1 MARIGASLSG
11 IERRLLNQL
20 AQSNA
25 AATLNN
31 LHLAAGKRILA
42 PSDNVS
48 AFTSLAGLQTGLST
62 VTATMTNVTSAN
74 SLISQTQTAVS
85 QIRTQLELI
94 QTELLKDENQTLN
107 ASERAEGQAAID
119 AAIAEINSLAATTI
133 DGRRMLD
140 GSAAYSVQGQNSSQV
155 SRVTVHSKGSGGPAV
170 VGQKAELTYTG
181 TNRFVTI
188 DATIEVTGNLGT
200 TTIATTTSDTLEDLA
215 AKINERSSSTGVTAS
230 VEKNTL
236 TFSSAEVGA
245 NQSIAVEATAGTFT
259 VTGGNG
265 DGTADGIDTVY
276 GSEPAIAGRVVQAA
290 TRAELEYTGSGGAI
304 EVGDGGNLTI
314 TGQDGSSV
322 ITVSDGQALTD
333 VATQIN
339 NVSHETGVIAEVS
352 GNTLTFLRVDYG
364 AEASVSVTADS
375 AFSVTGGYDDGEAYG
390 TDMIAEIGGIRY
402 APAESAE
409 LRHREPTGLITDDA
423 TVTVTGEL
431 GSVSIG
437 ITTGQTLSEVAA
449 AINAQQD
456 STGVVARVDDV
467 DLVLESRNTGSSA
480 QIGIEVT
487 AGTFETVE
495 DYTAETAAEL
505 TYTGSEGKLV
515 GDVDF
520 DLTGTGP
527 HSFSFS
533 DGDSLVD
540 IKAAIDLETATT
552 GVEASVDGDKLILR
566 SVATGSSAS
575 IAVTNVVG
583 SFDLTGGNG
592 DNTADGTNA
601 TAASSGADATT
612 PHATLSGNQLTVNR
626 NGTHFEIEFA
636 EGFSGEFN
644 TMTIGDGGLSFALS
658 TDLHY
663 RSNLSIPSLQ
673 ADQLGGISGRLTDI
687 LTGGSAAG
695 LGDNT
700 SEALRIVEEALGQLD
715 KAAGTVDGFYNSSI
729 ATSNSLLDDLQTD
742 LEDAISATDG
752 YNEDEENVLL
762 AKNQG
767 LASNALAG
775 LAIMTQQRQAII
787 DLIKQTAGLST

>member
-20 AQSNA
+20 ATSNA

-42 PSDNVS
+42 PSDNIS
-48 AFTSLAGLQTGLST
+48 AFTALSGLQTRLTT
-62 VTATMTNVTSAN
+62 VTATMANVTSAN

-94 QTELLKDENQTLN
+94 QTELLKDEDQTLT
-107 ASERAEGQAAID
+107 ASERAEGQATID

-140 GSAAYSVQGQNSSQV
+140 GSAAYTVQGKNSSQV

-170 VGQKAELTYTG
+170 VGEKAELTYTG
-181 TNRFVTI
+181 TNRFVSA
-188 DATIEVTGNLGT
+188 DATIEITGNLGT
-200 TTIATTTSDTLEDLA
+200 TSIATTTNDTLEDLA

-230 VEKNTL
+230 VEQNTL
-236 TFSSAEVGA
+236 TFASAEIGA
-245 NQSIAVEATAGTFT
+245 NESISVEATAGTFA
-259 VTGGNG
+259 VSGGNG
-265 DGTADGIDTVY
+265 DGTADGIDPAY
-276 GSEPAIAGRVVQAA
+276 GSDPAIAGRVVQAA
-290 TRAELEYTGSGGAI
+290 TRAELEYTGSGGTI
-304 EVGDGGNLTI
+304 DVGDGGNLTI

-352 GNTLTFLRVDYG
+352 GNTLTFLSVDYG
-364 AEASVSVTADS
+364 SEASVSVTADS

-409 LRHREPTGLITDDA
+409 LRHRETTGLITDDA

-431 GSVSIG
+431 GNVSIG
-437 ITTGQTLSEVAA
+437 ITTGQTLAEVAA

-467 DLVLESRNTGSSA
+467 DLVLESRTTGSSA
-480 QIGIEVT
+480 QVGIEVT

-495 DYTAETAAEL
+495 DYTAATAAEL

-520 DLTGTGP
+520 DLTGTGT

-540 IKAAIDLETATT
+540 IKAAIE
-552 GVEASVDGDKLILR
+552 
-566 SVATGSSAS
+566 
-575 IAVTNVVG
+575 
-583 SFDLTGGNG
+583 
-592 DNTADGTNA
+592 
-601 TAASSGADATT
+601 
-612 PHATLSGNQLTVNR
+612 PR
-626 NGTHFEIEFA
+626 NSHHRRRG
-636 EGFSGEFN
+636 
-644 TMTIGDGGLSFALS
+644 
-658 TDLHY
+658 
-663 RSNLSIPSLQ
+663 
-673 ADQLGGISGRLTDI
+673 
-687 LTGGSAAG
+687 
-695 LGDNT
+695 
-700 SEALRIVEEALGQLD
+700 
-715 KAAGTVDGFYNSSI
+715 
-729 ATSNSLLDDLQTD
+729 
-742 LEDAISATDG
+742 
-752 YNEDEENVLL
+752 
-762 AKNQG
+762 
-767 LASNALAG
+767 
-775 LAIMTQQRQAII
+775 
-787 DLIKQTAGLST
+787 

>member
-20 AQSNA
+20 ATSNA

-42 PSDNVS
+42 PSDNIS
-48 AFTSLAGLQTGLST
+48 AFTALSGLQTRFTT
-62 VTATMTNVTSAN
+62 VTATMANVTSAN

-94 QTELLKDENQTLN
+94 QTELLKDEDQTLT
-107 ASERAEGQAAID
+107 ASERAEGQATID

-140 GSAAYSVQGQNSSQV
+140 GSAAYTVQGKNSSQV

-170 VGQKAELTYTG
+170 VGEKAELTYTG
-181 TNRFVTI
+181 TNRFVSA
-188 DATIEVTGNLGT
+188 DATIEITGNLGT
-200 TTIATTTSDTLEDLA
+200 TSIATTTNDTLEDLA

-230 VEKNTL
+230 VEQNTL
-236 TFSSAEVGA
+236 TFASAEIGA
-245 NQSIAVEATAGTFT
+245 NESISVEATAGTFA
-259 VTGGNG
+259 VSGGNG
-265 DGTADGIDTVY
+265 DGTADGIDPAY
-276 GSEPAIAGRVVQAA
+276 GSDPAIAGRVVQAA
-290 TRAELEYTGSGGAI
+290 TRAELEYTGSGGTVD
-304 EVGDGGNLTI
+304 VGDGGNLTV

-333 VATQIN
+333 VATKIN

-352 GNTLTFLRVDYG
+352 GNTLTFLSVDYG
-364 AEASVSVTADS
+364 SEASVSVTADS

-409 LRHREPTGLITDDA
+409 LRHRETTGLITDDA

-431 GSVSIG
+431 GNVSIG
-437 ITTGQTLSEVAA
+437 ITTGQTLAEVAA

-467 DLVLESRNTGSSA
+467 DLVLESRTTGSSA
-480 QIGIEVT
+480 EVGIEVT

-495 DYTAETAAEL
+495 DYTAATAAEL

-520 DLTGTGP
+520 DLTGTGT

-552 GVEASVDGDKLILR
+552 GIEASVDGDKLILR

-601 TAASSGADATT
+601 TAASTGVDATT

-626 NGTHFEIEFA
+626 NGTHYKIEFA
-636 EGFSGEFN
+636 EGFSGQFN
-644 TMTIGDGGLSFALS
+644 TMTMGEGGLSFALS

-673 ADQLGGISGRLTDI
+673 AGQLGGISGRLTDI

-695 LGDNT
+695 LGNNT
-700 SEALRIVEEALGQLD
+700 SEALRIVEEALGQID
-715 KAAGTVDGFYNSSI
+715 MAEGTVGGFYNSSI

-787 DLIKQTAGLST
+787 DLIKQAAGLT

>member
-20 AQSNA
+20 ATSNA

-42 PSDNVS
+42 PSDNIS
-48 AFTSLAGLQTGLST
+48 AFTALSGLQTRLTT
-62 VTATMTNVTSAN
+62 VTATMANVTSAN

-94 QTELLKDENQTLN
+94 QTELLKDEDQTLT
-107 ASERAEGQAAID
+107 ASERAEGQATID

-140 GSAAYSVQGQNSSQV
+140 GSAAYTVQGKNSSQV

-170 VGQKAELTYTG
+170 VGEKAELTYTG
-181 TNRFVTI
+181 TNRFVSA
-188 DATIEVTGNLGT
+188 DATIEITGNLGT
-200 TTIATTTSDTLEDLA
+200 TSIATTTNDTLEDLA

-230 VEKNTL
+230 VEQNTL
-236 TFSSAEVGA
+236 TFASAEIGA
-245 NQSIAVEATAGTFT
+245 NESISVEATAGTFA
-259 VTGGNG
+259 VSGGNG
-265 DGTADGIDTVY
+265 DGTADGIDPAY
-276 GSEPAIAGRVVQAA
+276 GSDPAIAGRVVQAA
-290 TRAELEYTGSGGAI
+290 TRAELEYTGSGGTI
-304 EVGDGGNLTI
+304 DVGDGGNLTI

-352 GNTLTFLRVDYG
+352 GNTLTFLSVDYG
-364 AEASVSVTADS
+364 SEASVSVTADS

-409 LRHREPTGLITDDA
+409 LRHRETTGLITDD
-423 TVTVTGEL
+423 VTVTGKL

-437 ITTGQTLSEVAA
+437 ITTGQTLAEVAA

-467 DLVLESRNTGSSA
+467 DLVLESRTTGSSA
-480 QIGIEVT
+480 QVGIEVT

-495 DYTAETAAEL
+495 DYTAATAAEL

-520 DLTGTGP
+520 DLTGTGT

-566 SVATGSSAS
+566 SVATGSTAS
-575 IAVTNVVG
+575 IEVTNVVG

-601 TAASSGADATT
+601 TAESTGADATT

-626 NGTHFEIEFA
+626 NGTHYKIEFA
-636 EGFSGEFN
+636 EGFSGQFN
-644 TMTIGDGGLSFALS
+644 TMTMGEGGLSFALS

-673 ADQLGGISGRLTDI
+673 AGQLGGISGRLTDI

-695 LGDNT
+695 LGNNT
-700 SEALRIVEEALGQLD
+700 SEALRIVEEALGQID
-715 KAAGTVDGFYNSSI
+715 MAEGTVDGFYNSSI

-787 DLIKQTAGLST
+787 DLIKQAAGLT